1 MPSNFLELK
10 AMSPRLKGPLECPEG
25 CKKKTSQR
33 LIPGKTT
40 QNRKCSHKLL
50 HSSAVN
56 NIYIIT
62 ICKPKHQML
71 MYPKREWA
79 LGEGKCRD
87 PCVRH

>member
-71 MYPKREWA
+71 M
-79 LGEGKCRD
+79 
-87 PCVRH
+87 